1 MGGVDALPAL
11 DLDPLALFQVLVVL
25 EEVLDAGRV
34 FGRQVFVGLDVAVR
48 GYSFSIG
55 TASSLASPPDSS
67 SISSTPMARQRTT
80 APIWIGNGV
89 STSTSAGSPSSDR
102 VCGM

>member
-1 MGGVDALPAL
+1 MRLTSS
-11 DLDPLALFQVLVVL
+11 
-25 EEVLDAGRV
+25 AGRSSYDLMLRY
-34 FGRQVFVGLDVAVR
+34 G
-48 GYSFSIG
+48 GYSFSMG

-89 STSTSAGSPSSDR
+89 RTSTSAGSPSFDS